1 MCSGNSN
8 PDALQMSRV
17 LKMASHAPPSGCDGI
32 ILWSIYRM
40 LYFCSVC
47 VSRQQHDIKKSVQL
61 ERNLNHWNVVFGE
74 GESTSGEQKHWNEN
88 IPTQRNVW
96 ISIFDK
102 QIFEFVAYG
111 ELLLLINYNS
121 RNTSLFIC
129 TIFENY

>member
-1 MCSGNSN
+1 M
-8 PDALQMSRV
+8 
-17 LKMASHAPPSGCDGI
+17 
-32 ILWSIYRM
+32 
-40 LYFCSVC
+40 
-47 VSRQQHDIKKSVQL
+47 
-61 ERNLNHWNVVFGE
+61 VFGE